1 MAAENDTPSM
11 YTVGILTV
19 SDTSSIDATKDKSG
33 PLLAELLTETRQ
45 YNVRQTAIVPDEP
58 TPIKK
63 TVEHWCDTMGV
74 DLVLITG
81 GTGFSPRDQTPEA
94 VTPLLDRLTPGITHV
109 LLASSVAVTPFAALS
124 RPVTGIR
131 KKTLVISFPGSP
143 KACKE
148 NLMAIL
154 NILPHGMDLL
164 KDQPPSSSKKHSGHH
179 HGHHHHH
186 HKGHACV
193 HRSDTHGQHES
204 RSVSLD
210 APVSQRART
219 SPYPIIPVDEAEK
232 LVADNAHLTDI
243 VSVRVSQQLL
253 GHVLAEDV
261 EAVEAVPGYR
271 ASIVDGYA
279 VRASQGPGIYT
290 VGSVSLAS
298 DNDDS
303 SSSSSRIPHDHIVR
317 IATGGM
323 VPAEMDAVVMVED
336 TRLVEVSEDG
346 KEEKRVE
353 ILAKSITSGE
363 NIREIGSDCDI
374 GTVVGYKGQNISLV
388 GGELGVLASVG
399 IRQVQVYRK
408 PRVGVLSTGN
418 EVVDHVSTA
427 QLKQGE
433 IRDTNRITLLG
444 AIKTAGFEAIDL
456 GIIKDKVH
464 DIESRLREALEQVDV
479 LITTGGVSMGEADFM
494 KPVLEQ
500 KIGAKIHF
508 GRVKM
513 KPGKPT
519 TFATRDSD
527 NKLIFALPGNP
538 ASAIV
543 TFYLFVLP
551 GLRKMAGYAQHE
563 NPVIPVEITD
573 DVSLDPRPEYH
584 RVRVSIVGNRFIAG
598 STGGQRSSRM
608 LSLRQANGLLKLPA
622 WTEGKQKLAKG
633 ETVPCVLIGP
643 LNPSA

>member
-1 MAAENDTPSM
+1 MSTDASGLF
-11 YTVGILTV
+11 TVGILTV
-19 SDTSSIDATKDKSG
+19 SDTSSLNATKDKSG
-33 PLLAELLTETRQ
+33 PLLVELLTETQQ
-45 YNVRQTAIVPDEP
+45 YNVQQKAIVPDEI
-58 TPIKK
+58 TLIQK
-63 TVEHWCDTMGV
+63 TVEHWCDNIGLN
-74 DLVLITG
+74 LVLITG
-81 GTGFSPRDQTPEA
+81 GTGFAPRDQTPEA
-94 VTPLLDRLTPGITHV
+94 VIPLLDRLTPGITHV
-109 LLASSVAVTPFAALS
+109 LLASSTAITPFAALS

-131 KKTLVISFPGSP
+131 KNSLVVTFPGSP

-148 NLMAIL
+148 NLSAIL
-154 NILPHGMDLL
+154 NILPHGLDLL
-164 KDQPPSSSKKHSGHH
+164 KDQQQNTSLHKHH
-179 HGHHHHH
+179 HGHGHKHHHH
-186 HKGHACV
+186 HKGHHSCV
-193 HRSDTHGQHES
+193 HRSDTHGHHEG
-204 RSVSLD
+204 RSISLD

-219 SPYPIIPVDEAEK
+219 SPYPIIPVDEAES
-232 LVADNAHLTDI
+232 LVAKYAHITET
-243 VSVRVSQQLL
+243 VSVPVSQELL

-261 EAVEAVPGYR
+261 KAVEAVPGYR

-279 VRASQGPGIYT
+279 VRASQSPGVYI

-298 DNDDS
+298 DNDPS
-303 SSSSSRIPHDHIVR
+303 SLTAQIPADHIVR

-323 VPAEMDAVVMVED
+323 VPAGMDAVVMVED
-336 TRLVEVSEDG
+336 TRLIEASEDG

-353 ILAKSITSGE
+353 ILVKTSSGE
-363 NIREIGSDCDI
+363 NIREIGSDCEI
-374 GTVVGYKGQNISLV
+374 GTEVGYKGQTISTV

-399 IRQVQVYRK
+399 IRNVNVYRK

-427 QLKQGE
+427 ELKQGE

-444 AIKTAGFEAIDL
+444 AIKTAGFEAVDL
-456 GIIKDKVH
+456 GIIKDKVQ
-464 DIESRLREALEQVDV
+464 DIESRLQEALDQVDV

-500 KIGAKIHF
+500 KIGAKVHF

-519 TFATRDSD
+519 TFATREAD

-538 ASAIV
+538 ASATV

-551 GLRKMAGYAQHE
+551 GLRKMAGYPQYA
-563 NPVIPVEITD
+563 NPVIPVEITN

-584 RVRVSIVGNRFIAG
+584 RVRISVSGSKFIAD

-622 WTEGKQKLAKG
+622 WTEEKQKLLKG
-633 ETVPCVLIGP
+633 DTVPCVLIGQ
-643 LNPSA
+643 LNPTNV

>member
-1 MAAENDTPSM
+1 MSTDASFL

-19 SDTSSIDATKDKSG
+19 SDTSSLDATKDKSG
-33 PLLAELLTETRQ
+33 PLLVNLLTETKQ
-45 YNVRQTAIVPDEP
+45 YNVQQKAIVPDD
-58 TPIKK
+58 ISLIQK
-63 TVEHWCDTMGV
+63 TIEHWTDTLSL

-81 GTGFSPRDQTPEA
+81 GTGFAPRDQTPEA

-109 LLASSVAVTPFAALS
+109 LLSTSTHVTPFAALS

-131 KKTLVISFPGSP
+131 KKSFIITFPGSP

-148 NLMAIL
+148 NLSAIL
-154 NILPHGMDLL
+154 NILPHGLDLL
-164 KDQPPSSSKKHSGHH
+164 KDKASSSSHH
-179 HGHHHHH
+179 KHHHHH
-186 HKGHACV
+186 SCV
-193 HRSDTHGQHES
+193 HRSDTHGHHEGL
-204 RSVSLD
+204 SVSLD
-210 APVSQRART
+210 TPVSQRART
-219 SPYPIIPVDEAEK
+219 SPYPLISVNEAEK
-232 LVADNAHLTDI
+232 LIANHAHTTEVI
-243 VSVRVSQQLL
+243 SIPVSQELI
-253 GHVLAEDV
+253 GHVLAEDIK
-261 EAVEAVPGYR
+261 AVEAVPGYR

-279 VRASQGPGIYT
+279 VRALQGPGIYT

-298 DNDDS
+298 ES
-303 SSSSSRIPHDHIVR
+303 TSTHEIPKDHIVR

-323 VPAEMDAVVMVED
+323 VPSDMDAVVMVED
-336 TRLVEVSEDG
+336 TRLIETTDDG

-353 ILAKSITSGE
+353 ILVKTTTGE

-374 GTVVGYKGQNISLV
+374 GTTVGYKRETISTV

-399 IRQVQVYRK
+399 IRHVKVYRK

-418 EVVDHVSTA
+418 EVVDHVSTNE
-427 QLKQGE
+427 LKQGE

-444 AIKTAGFEAIDL
+444 AIKTAGYEAVDL
-456 GIIKDKVH
+456 GIIQDNVET
-464 DIESRLREALEQVDV
+464 IEQRLKTALKEQVDV

-500 KIGAKIHF
+500 KLGAKIHF

-519 TFATRDSD
+519 TFATRELD

-551 GLRKMAGYAQHE
+551 GLRKMAGYTHYA
-563 NPVIPVEITD
+563 NPIIPVEITND
-573 DVSLDPRPEYH
+573 ISLDPRPEYH
-584 RVRVSIVGNRFIAG
+584 RVKISIVNNKFIAN
-598 STGGQRSSRM
+598 STGGQRSSRI
-608 LSLRQANGLLKLPA
+608 LSLGQANGLLQLPG
-622 WTEGKQKLAKG
+622 WSQEQQKLSKG
-633 ETVPCVLIGP
+633 DTVACVLIGQ
-643 LNPSA
+643 LNPI